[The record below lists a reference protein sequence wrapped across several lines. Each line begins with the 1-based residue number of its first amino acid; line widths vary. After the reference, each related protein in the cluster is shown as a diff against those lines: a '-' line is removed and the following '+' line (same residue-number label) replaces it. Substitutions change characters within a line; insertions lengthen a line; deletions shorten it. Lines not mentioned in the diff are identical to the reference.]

1 MTYRIAHNISKEI
14 RRMLLALCLV
24 LGVGELAWCIHTDSL
39 WHQQATRDVLSL
51 RCRPPKVT
59 YTRPLGGVV
68 AATNGATIVIAGNQV
83 QGAVQIEAPTSL
95 IPRSSEMGDQGGK
108 IELRIVG
115 RTIYF
120 NQEVEQVELI
130 DLTGRRLMVQYNTR
144 QTSLGDIRSGV
155 YLLRCS
161 RAGQLVTTRLVLR

>member
-1 MTYRIAHNISKEI
+1 MAYSARYSISKGI
-14 RRMLLALCLV
+14 RRTLLALCLV
-24 LGVGELAWCIHTDSL
+24 FGAAEMAWCIRTDSL
-39 WHQQATRDVLSL
+39 WQQQVARDVLSL

-59 YTRPLGGVV
+59 YSRPLGGVV
-68 AATNGATIVIAGNQV
+68 SASNGTTIVIAGNQV
-83 QGAVQIEAPTSL
+83 QGAVQVEAPTSL
-95 IPRSSEMGDQGGK
+95 MPRGNEMGGQGGK
-108 IELRIVG
+108 IELRIMG